1 MNDVQ
6 QTLAYLTHTAPGRC
20 RFKIPSKRRDAAY
33 FQALKD
39 ALMDNSGVEQ
49 VQANPLTASVLIF
62 YNSEQVD
69 VNDLTAQLQNANQFE
84 LSDGPMETQ
93 TIWEKAVE
101 GVDTIDHQLKEIT
114 SGQID
119 FKSLLFVMLFMMAI
133 RQLQQGAVFGAAS
146 TLFWYALQVLMKD
159 KKN

>member
-1 MNDVQ
+1 MNDVE
-6 QTLAYLTHTAPGRC
+6 QTLAFLTHTAPGRC

-39 ALMDNSGVEQ
+39 ALLETSGVEQ

-62 YNSEQVD
+62 YNTEQVD
-69 VNDLTAQLQNANQFE
+69 LNDLTAQLQTANQFE
-84 LSDGPMETQ
+84 LSDRPMDTQ
-93 TIWEKAVE
+93 TVWEKAVE

-119 FKSLLFVMLFMMAI
+119 FKSLLFILLFMMAI

-159 KKN
+159 KNK